1 MNTKKFKTIFD
12 FKLYMSKKIKNPT
25 PQLISIYA
33 SLLISGIIL
42 VLIVVLSVFKMIK
55 IDFLMIVILTLGV
68 FFACYFVFSFFLKN
82 YIYRKIKLI
91 YKNIRSTKV
100 TGAENSKSI
109 DLSSNI
115 FDDVGDEVALWAET
129 RNKEIETLKAMET
142 YRRNFLG
149 DISHEL
155 KTPIFNIQGYIHT
168 LLEGGLYDEK
178 INKNFLTRAAN
189 NVERLNFI
197 VEDLE
202 EISRLETGEMK
213 LDIQTFGIRKLSEE
227 VIEDLEMTAEEMNI
241 ELLLK
246 AGTEQDFRVKG
257 DREKI
262 RRVLMNLVVN
272 SIKYGQMNGQT
283 KIGFYD
289 MDNYILIEIADN
301 GIGIEEEYLKRVFE
315 RFFRADK
322 SRSRKQGGSGLGL
335 SIVKHIIEAHQQTIN
350 LRSTFGV
357 GSTFGFTLDKE

>member
-1 MNTKKFKTIFD
+1 
-12 FKLYMSKKIKNPT
+12 MSNKIKNPT
-25 PQLISIYA
+25 PQSISIYA
-33 SLLISGIIL
+33 SLVISMVILLLFGVFSVSKLVNFDFTEIIIL
-42 VLIVVLSVFKMIK
+42 FLSVF
-55 IDFLMIVILTLGV
+55 FT
-68 FFACYFVFSFFLKN
+68 CYLVFSYFLKN
-82 YIYRKIKLI
+82 YIYYKIKLI
-91 YKNIRSTKV
+91 YKNIRSTKI
-100 TGAENSKSI
+100 TGSENSKSI
-109 DLSSNI
+109 DLSSNV
-115 FDDVGDEVALWAET
+115 FQDVGEEVALWAEN

-178 INKNFLTRAAN
+178 INKKFLTRAAN
-189 NVERLNFI
+189 NVERLHFI

-202 EISRLETGEMK
+202 AISRLETGEMK
-213 LDIQTFGIRKLSEE
+213 LDVQTFGTRKLTEE

-241 ELLLK
+241 ELSFK
-246 AGTEQDFRVKG
+246 EGADQNFEVRA

-272 SIKYGQMNGQT
+272 SIKYGKIDGHT

-289 MDNYILIEIADN
+289 MDSYILIEVADN
-301 GIGIEEEYLKRVFE
+301 GIGIEKEHLKRVFE

-335 SIVKHIIEAHQQTIN
+335 SIVKHITEAHKQTIN
-350 LRSTFGV
+350 LRSTYGV
-357 GSTFGFTLDKE
+357 GSTFGFTLEKE

>member
-1 MNTKKFKTIFD
+1 
-12 FKLYMSKKIKNPT
+12 MSNKIKNPT
-25 PQLISIYA
+25 PQSISIYA
-33 SLLISGIIL
+33 SLVISMVILLLFGVFSVSKLVNFDFTEIIIL
-42 VLIVVLSVFKMIK
+42 FLSVF
-55 IDFLMIVILTLGV
+55 FT
-68 FFACYFVFSFFLKN
+68 CYLVFSYFLKN

-91 YKNIRSTKV
+91 YKNIRSTKI
-100 TGAENSKSI
+100 TGSENSKSI
-109 DLSSNI
+109 DLSNNV
-115 FDDVGDEVALWAET
+115 FQDVGEEVALWAEN

-178 INKNFLTRAAN
+178 INKKFLTRAAN
-189 NVERLNFI
+189 NVERLHFI

-202 EISRLETGEMK
+202 AISRLETGEMK
-213 LDIQTFGIRKLSEE
+213 LDVQTFGTRKLTEE

-241 ELLLK
+241 ELSFK
-246 AGTEQDFRVKG
+246 EGADQNFEVRA

-272 SIKYGQMNGQT
+272 SIKYGKIDGHT

-289 MDNYILIEIADN
+289 MDSYILIEVADN
-301 GIGIEEEYLKRVFE
+301 GIGIEKEHLKRVFE

-335 SIVKHIIEAHQQTIN
+335 SIVKHITEAHKQTIN
-350 LRSTFGV
+350 LRSTYGV
-357 GSTFGFTLDKE
+357 GSTFGFTLEKE

>member
-1 MNTKKFKTIFD
+1 
-12 FKLYMSKKIKNPT
+12 MSNKIKNPT
-25 PQLISIYA
+25 PQSISIYA
-33 SLLISGIIL
+33 SLVISMVILLLFGVFSVSKLVNFNFTEIIIL
-42 VLIVVLSVFKMIK
+42 FLSVF
-55 IDFLMIVILTLGV
+55 FT
-68 FFACYFVFSFFLKN
+68 CYLVFSYFLKN
-82 YIYRKIKLI
+82 YIYYKIKLI
-91 YKNIRSTKV
+91 YKNIRSTKI
-100 TGAENSKSI
+100 TGSENSKSI
-109 DLSSNI
+109 DLSSNV
-115 FDDVGDEVALWAET
+115 FEDVGEEVALWAEN

-178 INKNFLTRAAN
+178 INKKFLTRAAN
-189 NVERLNFI
+189 NVERLHFI

-202 EISRLETGEMK
+202 AISRLETGEMK
-213 LDIQTFGIRKLSEE
+213 LDVQTFGTRKLTEE

-241 ELLLK
+241 ELSFK
-246 AGTEQDFRVKG
+246 EGADQNFEVRA

-272 SIKYGQMNGQT
+272 SIKYGKIDGHT

-289 MDNYILIEIADN
+289 MDSYILIEVADN
-301 GIGIEEEYLKRVFE
+301 GIGIEKEHLKRVFE

-335 SIVKHIIEAHQQTIN
+335 SIVKHITEAHKQTIN
-350 LRSTFGV
+350 LRSTYGV
-357 GSTFGFTLDKE
+357 GSTFGFTLEKE

>member
-1 MNTKKFKTIFD
+1 
-12 FKLYMSKKIKNPT
+12 MSKKIKNPT
-25 PQLISIYA
+25 PQLIAIYSALIITGILGTVISILSITQFNLSQSFIISIIFTLVCFGA
-33 SLLISGIIL
+33 SYFTIS
-42 VLIVVLSVFKMIK
+42 
-55 IDFLMIVILTLGV
+55 
-68 FFACYFVFSFFLKN
+68 YFLKN

-100 TGAENSKSI
+100 TGNESSKSV

-115 FDDVGDEVALWAET
+115 FEDVGDEVAIWAEN
-129 RNKEIETLKAMET
+129 RNKEIESLKAMET

-189 NVERLNFI
+189 NVERLHFI

-202 EISRLETGEMK
+202 EIARLETGEMK
-213 LDIQTFGIRKLSEE
+213 LDLQTFGIRTLSEE
-227 VIEDLEMTAEEMNI
+227 VFEDVEMTAEELNI
-241 ELLLK
+241 HLMIKEGADQNFMVK
-246 AGTEQDFRVKG
+246 A

-262 RRVLMNLVVN
+262 RRVLMNLIVN
-272 SIKYGQMNGQT
+272 SIKYGNVNGHT
-283 KIGFYD
+283 KVGFYD
-289 MDNYILIEIADN
+289 MDKYILVEIADN
-301 GIGIEEEYLKRVFE
+301 GIGIEEQYLKRVFE

-335 SIVKHIIEAHQQTIN
+335 SIVKHIIEAHNQTIN
-350 LRSTFGV
+350 LRSTYGV
-357 GSTFGFTLDKE
+357 GSTFGFTLEKEKKSL

>member
-1 MNTKKFKTIFD
+1 
-12 FKLYMSKKIKNPT
+12 MSKKVKNPT
-25 PQLISIYA
+25 PQLIAVYS
-33 SLLISGIIL
+33 SLLITGVIALMLLGLVIIGGNIQRPIL
-42 VLIVVLSVFKMIK
+42 A
-55 IDFLMIVILTLGV
+55 FLGIVIV
-68 FFACYFVFSFFLKN
+68 IFISSYFIFSYFLKN

-91 YKNIRSTKV
+91 YKNIRRTKV
-100 TGAENSKSI
+100 TGSESSKSI
-109 DLSSNI
+109 DLTSDI
-115 FDDVGDEVALWAET
+115 FEEVGDEVAIWADN
-129 RNKEIETLKAMET
+129 RNKEIESLKAMEA

-168 LLEGGLYDEK
+168 LLEGGLYDED
-178 INKNFLTRAAN
+178 INKKFLRRAAN
-189 NVERLNFI
+189 NVERLHFI

-202 EISRLETGEMK
+202 EIARLETGEMK
-213 LDIQTFGIRKLSEE
+213 LDIQPFGIRKLTEE

-241 ELLLK
+241 ELVLK
-246 AGTEQDFRVKG
+246 EGAEQNFRVKA

-272 SIKYGQMNGQT
+272 SIKYGRQNGNT

-289 MDNYILIEIADN
+289 MDSYILVEIADN
-301 GIGIEEEYLKRVFE
+301 GIGIEEKYLKRVFE

-335 SIVKHIIEAHQQTIN
+335 SIVKHIIEAHNQTIN
-350 LRSTFGV
+350 LRSTYGI
-357 GSTFGFTLDKE
+357 GSTFGFTLEKA

>member
-1 MNTKKFKTIFD
+1 
-12 FKLYMSKKIKNPT
+12 MSKQIKNPT
-25 PQLISIYA
+25 PQLIAVYS
-33 SLLISGIIL
+33 SLLITGVIALMLL
-42 VLIVVLSVFKMIK
+42 VLIFIGGKIQNPILVF
-55 IDFLMIVILTLGV
+55 LGII
-68 FFACYFVFSFFLKN
+68 FGSFISSYYIFSYFLKN

-100 TGAENSKSI
+100 TGSESSKSI
-109 DLSSNI
+109 DLASDI
-115 FDDVGDEVALWAET
+115 FEEVGDEVAIWAEN
-129 RNKEIETLKAMET
+129 RNKEIESLKAMET

-168 LLEGGLYDEK
+168 LLEGGLYDAN
-178 INKNFLTRAAN
+178 INKKFLRRAAN
-189 NVERLNFI
+189 NVERLHFI

-213 LDIQTFGIRKLSEE
+213 LDIQPFGIRKLSEE
-227 VIEDLEMTAEEMNI
+227 VFEDLEMTAEEMNI
-241 ELLLK
+241 DLIIKEGADLNFKVK
-246 AGTEQDFRVKG
+246 A

-262 RRVLMNLVVN
+262 RRVLMNLIVN
-272 SIKYGQMNGQT
+272 SIKYGKQNGHT

-289 MDNYILIEIADN
+289 MDSYILIEIADN
-301 GIGIEEEYLKRVFE
+301 GIGIEEKYLKRVFE

-335 SIVKHIIEAHQQTIN
+335 SIVKHIIEAHNQTIN
-350 LRSTFGV
+350 LRSTYGV
-357 GSTFGFTLDKE
+357 GSTFGFTLEKA

>member
-1 MNTKKFKTIFD
+1 MGQR
-12 FKLYMSKKIKNPT
+12 IKNPT
-25 PQLISIYA
+25 PQLIAIYA
-33 SLLISGIIL
+33 SLYISGILILLLLVLVFSRYITPNWISFFVLISG
-42 VLIVVLSVFKMIK
+42 VFLS
-55 IDFLMIVILTLGV
+55 T
-68 FFACYFVFSFFLKN
+68 YFVITYFLRN

-91 YKNIRSTKV
+91 YKSIRSTKV
-100 TGAENSKSI
+100 SSSEGSKDI
-109 DLSSNI
+109 DLKTNMV
-115 FDDVGDEVALWAET
+115 DDVEKEVAAWAANRT
-129 RNKEIETLKAMET
+129 KEIESLKAMET

-189 NVERLNFI
+189 NVERLHTI

-202 EISRLETGEMK
+202 EIARLESGEMV
-213 LDIQTFGIRKLSEE
+213 LDLEDFSIRTLSEE
-227 VIEDLEMTAEEMNI
+227 VIEDLEMMAKEMD
-241 ELLLK
+241 LK
-246 AGTEQDFRVKG
+246 IMLKEGADQNFKVKA

-262 RRVLMNLVVN
+262 RRVLMNLVTN
-272 SIKYGQMNGQT
+272 SIKYGKTGGAT

-301 GIGIEEEYLKRVFE
+301 GIGIEEKDLKRVFE
-315 RFFRADK
+315 RFYRAEK

-350 LRSTFGV
+350 LRSTYTV
-357 GSTFGFTLDKE
+357 GSTFGFTLEKS

>member
-1 MNTKKFKTIFD
+1 
-12 FKLYMSKKIKNPT
+12 MSKKIKNPT
-25 PQLISIYA
+25 PQLIAIYSSLIITGILGLILSIIIFTQLNFNQ
-33 SLLISGIIL
+33 SFFVLLTFLLICFGAS
-42 VLIVVLSVFKMIK
+42 
-55 IDFLMIVILTLGV
+55 
-68 FFACYFVFSFFLKN
+68 YFTISYFLKN

-91 YKNIRSTKV
+91 YKNIRKTKV
-100 TGAENSKSI
+100 TGNESSRSI
-109 DLSSNI
+109 DLSTNI
-115 FDDVGDEVALWAET
+115 FEDVGDEVAIWAEN
-129 RNKEIETLKAMET
+129 RNKEIESLKAMET

-189 NVERLNFI
+189 NVERLHFI

-202 EISRLETGEMK
+202 EIARLETGEMK
-213 LDIQTFGIRKLSEE
+213 LDLQTFGIRTLSEE
-227 VIEDLEMTAEEMNI
+227 VFEDVEMTAEDLNI
-241 ELLLK
+241 QLMIKEGADQNFMVK
-246 AGTEQDFRVKG
+246 A

-262 RRVLMNLVVN
+262 RRVLMNLIVN
-272 SIKYGQMNGQT
+272 SIKYGNTNGHT
-283 KIGFYD
+283 KVGFYD
-289 MDNYILIEIADN
+289 MDKYILVEIADN
-301 GIGIEEEYLKRVFE
+301 GIGIEEQYLKRVFE

-335 SIVKHIIEAHQQTIN
+335 SIVKHIIEAHNQTIN

-357 GSTFGFTLDKE
+357 GSTFGFTLEKEKKSL

>member
-1 MNTKKFKTIFD
+1 
-12 FKLYMSKKIKNPT
+12 
-25 PQLISIYA
+25 
-33 SLLISGIIL
+33 
-42 VLIVVLSVFKMIK
+42 
-55 IDFLMIVILTLGV
+55 V
-68 FFACYFVFSFFLKN
+68 FFTCYLVFSYFLKN
-82 YIYRKIKLI
+82 YIYYKIKLI
-91 YKNIRSTKV
+91 YKNIRSTKI
-100 TGAENSKSI
+100 TGSENSKSI
-109 DLSSNI
+109 DLSSNV
-115 FDDVGDEVALWAET
+115 FEDVGEEVALWAEN

-178 INKNFLTRAAN
+178 INKKFLTRAAN
-189 NVERLNFI
+189 NVERLHFI

-202 EISRLETGEMK
+202 AISRLETGEMK
-213 LDIQTFGIRKLSEE
+213 LDVQTFGTRKLTEE

-241 ELLLK
+241 ELSFK
-246 AGTEQDFRVKG
+246 EGADQNFEVRA

-272 SIKYGQMNGQT
+272 SIKYGKIDGHT

-289 MDNYILIEIADN
+289 MDSYILIEVADN
-301 GIGIEEEYLKRVFE
+301 GIGIEKEHLKRVFE

-335 SIVKHIIEAHQQTIN
+335 SIVKHITEAHKQTIN
-350 LRSTFGV
+350 LRSTYGV
-357 GSTFGFTLDKE
+357 GSTFGFTLEKE

>member
-1 MNTKKFKTIFD
+1 
-12 FKLYMSKKIKNPT
+12 MSNKIKNPT
-25 PQLISIYA
+25 PQSISIYA
-33 SLLISGIIL
+33 SLVISMVILLLFGVFSVSKLVNFDFTEIIIL
-42 VLIVVLSVFKMIK
+42 FLSVF
-55 IDFLMIVILTLGV
+55 FT
-68 FFACYFVFSFFLKN
+68 CYLVFSYFLKN

-91 YKNIRSTKV
+91 YKNIRSTKI
-100 TGAENSKSI
+100 TGSENSKSI
-109 DLSSNI
+109 DLSSNV
-115 FDDVGDEVALWAET
+115 FEDVGEEVALWAEN

-178 INKNFLTRAAN
+178 INKKFLTRAAN
-189 NVERLNFI
+189 NVERLHFI

-202 EISRLETGEMK
+202 AISRLETGEMK
-213 LDIQTFGIRKLSEE
+213 LDVQTFGTRKLTEE

-241 ELLLK
+241 ELSFK
-246 AGTEQDFRVKG
+246 EGADQNFEVRA

-272 SIKYGQMNGQT
+272 SIKYGKIDGHT

-289 MDNYILIEIADN
+289 MDSYILIEVADN
-301 GIGIEEEYLKRVFE
+301 GIGIEKEHLKRVFE

-335 SIVKHIIEAHQQTIN
+335 SIVKHITEAHKQTIN
-350 LRSTFGV
+350 LRSTYGV
-357 GSTFGFTLDKE
+357 GSTFGFTLEKE

>member
-1 MNTKKFKTIFD
+1 
-12 FKLYMSKKIKNPT
+12 MSNKIKNPT
-25 PQLISIYA
+25 PQSISIYA
-33 SLLISGIIL
+33 SLVISMVILLLFGVFSVSKLVNFNFTEIIIL
-42 VLIVVLSVFKMIK
+42 FLSVF
-55 IDFLMIVILTLGV
+55 FT
-68 FFACYFVFSFFLKN
+68 CYLVFSYFLKN

-91 YKNIRSTKV
+91 YKNIRSTKI
-100 TGAENSKSI
+100 TGSENSKSI
-109 DLSSNI
+109 DLSSNV
-115 FDDVGDEVALWAET
+115 FQDVGEEVALWAEN

-178 INKNFLTRAAN
+178 INKKFLTRAAN
-189 NVERLNFI
+189 NVERLHFI

-202 EISRLETGEMK
+202 AISRLETGEMK
-213 LDIQTFGIRKLSEE
+213 LDVQTFGTRKLTEE

-241 ELLLK
+241 ELSFK
-246 AGTEQDFRVKG
+246 EGADQNFEVRA

-272 SIKYGQMNGQT
+272 SIKYGKIDGHT

-289 MDNYILIEIADN
+289 MDSYILIEVADN
-301 GIGIEEEYLKRVFE
+301 GIGIEKEHLKRVFE

-335 SIVKHIIEAHQQTIN
+335 SIVKHITEAHKQTIN
-350 LRSTFGV
+350 LRSTYGV
-357 GSTFGFTLDKE
+357 GSTFGFTLEKE

>member
-1 MNTKKFKTIFD
+1 
-12 FKLYMSKKIKNPT
+12 MSKKVKNPT
-25 PQLISIYA
+25 PQLIAVYS
-33 SLLISGIIL
+33 SLLITGVIALMLLGLVIIGGNIQRPIL
-42 VLIVVLSVFKMIK
+42 A
-55 IDFLMIVILTLGV
+55 FLGIVIV
-68 FFACYFVFSFFLKN
+68 SFISSYFIFSYFLKN

-91 YKNIRSTKV
+91 YKNIRRTKV
-100 TGAENSKSI
+100 TGSESSKSI
-109 DLSSNI
+109 DLTSDI
-115 FDDVGDEVALWAET
+115 FEEVGDEVAIWADN
-129 RNKEIETLKAMET
+129 RNKEIESLKAMEA

-168 LLEGGLYDEK
+168 LLEGGLYDED
-178 INKNFLTRAAN
+178 INKKFLRRAAN
-189 NVERLNFI
+189 NVERLHFI

-202 EISRLETGEMK
+202 EIARLETGEMK
-213 LDIQTFGIRKLSEE
+213 LDIQPFGIRKLTEE

-241 ELLLK
+241 ELVLK
-246 AGTEQDFRVKG
+246 EGAEQNFRVKA

-272 SIKYGQMNGQT
+272 SIKYGRHDGNT

-289 MDNYILIEIADN
+289 MDNYILVEIADN
-301 GIGIEEEYLKRVFE
+301 GIGIEEIYLKRVFE

-335 SIVKHIIEAHQQTIN
+335 SIVKHIIEAHNQTIN
-350 LRSTFGV
+350 LRSTYGI
-357 GSTFGFTLDKE
+357 GSTFGFTLEKA

>member
-1 MNTKKFKTIFD
+1 
-12 FKLYMSKKIKNPT
+12 MSKKIKNPT
-25 PQLISIYA
+25 PQLIAIYS
-33 SLLISGIIL
+33 SLLITGTIALLILLLVIVVGNIQRPIL
-42 VLIVVLSVFKMIK
+42 VFLGLVL
-55 IDFLMIVILTLGV
+55 G
-68 FFACYFVFSFFLKN
+68 SFISSYYIISYFLKN

-100 TGAENSKSI
+100 TGSENSKSL
-109 DLSSNI
+109 DLSSDI
-115 FDDVGDEVALWAET
+115 FEEVGDEVAIWAEN
-129 RNKEIETLKAMET
+129 RNREIESLKEMET

-178 INKNFLTRAAN
+178 INKKFLRRAAN
-189 NVERLNFI
+189 NVERLHFI

-213 LDIQTFGIRKLSEE
+213 LDIQPFGIRQISEE

-241 ELLLK
+241 ILTLK
-246 AGTEQDFRVKG
+246 EGADQDFRVKA

-272 SIKYGQMNGQT
+272 SIKYGKEDGHT

-289 MDNYILIEIADN
+289 MDSYILVEIADN
-301 GIGIEEEYLKRVFE
+301 GIGIEEQYLKRVFE

-335 SIVKHIIEAHQQTIN
+335 SIVKHIIEAHHQTIN

-357 GSTFGFTLDKE
+357 GSTFGFILEKA

>member
-1 MNTKKFKTIFD
+1 
-12 FKLYMSKKIKNPT
+12 MSNKIKNPT
-25 PQLISIYA
+25 PQSISIYA
-33 SLLISGIIL
+33 SLVISMVILLLFGVFSVSKLVNFDFTEIIIL
-42 VLIVVLSVFKMIK
+42 FLSVF
-55 IDFLMIVILTLGV
+55 FT
-68 FFACYFVFSFFLKN
+68 CYLVFSYFLKN
-82 YIYRKIKLI
+82 YIYYKIKLI
-91 YKNIRSTKV
+91 YKNIRSTKI
-100 TGAENSKSI
+100 TGSENSKSI
-109 DLSSNI
+109 DLSSNV
-115 FDDVGDEVALWAET
+115 FEDVGEEVALWAEN

-178 INKNFLTRAAN
+178 INKKFLTRAAN
-189 NVERLNFI
+189 NVERLHFI

-202 EISRLETGEMK
+202 AISRLETGEMK
-213 LDIQTFGIRKLSEE
+213 LDVQTFGTRKLTEE

-241 ELLLK
+241 ELSFK
-246 AGTEQDFRVKG
+246 EGADQNFEVRA

-272 SIKYGQMNGQT
+272 SIKYGKIDGHT

-289 MDNYILIEIADN
+289 MDSYILIEVADN
-301 GIGIEEEYLKRVFE
+301 GIGIEKEHLKRVFE

-335 SIVKHIIEAHQQTIN
+335 SIVKHITEAHKQTIN
-350 LRSTFGV
+350 LRSTYGV
-357 GSTFGFTLDKE
+357 GSTFGFTLEKE

>member
-1 MNTKKFKTIFD
+1 
-12 FKLYMSKKIKNPT
+12 
-25 PQLISIYA
+25 
-33 SLLISGIIL
+33 
-42 VLIVVLSVFKMIK
+42 
-55 IDFLMIVILTLGV
+55 
-68 FFACYFVFSFFLKN
+68 
-82 YIYRKIKLI
+82 
-91 YKNIRSTKV
+91 
-100 TGAENSKSI
+100 
-109 DLSSNI
+109 
-115 FDDVGDEVALWAET
+115 
-129 RNKEIETLKAMET
+129 MET

-189 NVERLNFI
+189 NVERLHFI

-213 LDIQTFGIRKLSEE
+213 LDIQTFGIRELSEE
-227 VIEDLEMTAEEMNI
+227 VIEDLEMTAEEMKI

-246 AGTEQDFRVKG
+246 EGADENFVVKA
-257 DREKI
+257 DREKV

-272 SIKYGQMNGQT
+272 SIKYGKLSGQT

-289 MDNYILIEIADN
+289 MDSYILIEVADN
-301 GIGIEEEYLKRVFE
+301 GIGIKEQYLKRVFE

-322 SRSRKQGGSGLGL
+322 SRSRKKGGSGLGL
-335 SIVKHIIEAHQQTIN
+335 SIVKHVIEAHKQTIN
-350 LRSTFGV
+350 LRSTYGV
-357 GSTFGFTLDKE
+357 GSTFGFTLEKE